1 MITLKS
7 HTFYIRFDVHLDP
20 VAGISAPTVSPADI
34 AKLEKHFM
42 SHRCFLLY
50 PPKMQDPSNI
60 SLLQLGSLEWVHVR
74 GGCHQVSDPHS
85 GLHWEGH
92 HCGWS
97 GEEKS
102 RGRRRMLKQKFQVKL
117 ARLELLFQTD
127 HWGSVEWAHDIEEF
141 DTTARLAAATLF
153 VQLSSTE
160 TKTRNKQPQMWY
172 FLEIFG
178 RSQNTS
184 KVILIWS
191 SEMSKRNSSA
201 VARLK
206 QDYIRL
212 KKDPVLQSTCLVQWA
227 VPHYFRNL
235 QVPYIVAEPLPSNLL
250 EWHYVVRWRVYTSHT
265 AKWNINLPV
274 MKYWRTYFS
283 AIRGPE
289 DSLYKGGIYHGKLVF
304 PSGT

>member
-1 MITLKS
+1 MFTWTLLPA
-7 HTFYIRFDVHLDP
+7 YLRPQWVL
-20 VAGISAPTVSPADI
+20 PT
-34 AKLEKHFM
+34 
-42 SHRCFLLY
+42 LLNSRSTLCPTGAL
-50 PPKMQDPSNI
+50 PPKMQDPSNF
-60 SLLQLGSLEWVHVR
+60 SLLQLGSLERVHVR

-97 GEEKS
+97 GEEIKE
-102 RGRRRMLKQKFQVKL
+102 GEGMLKQTFQVKL

-172 FLEIFG
+172 FSKIFD

-212 KKDPVLQSTCLVQWA
+212 KKDPVLQSSCLFHRPVSN
-227 VPHYFRNL
+227 YFRNL

-250 EWHYVVRWRVYTSHT
+250 EWHYVVRSR
-265 AKWNINLPV
+265 IL
-274 MKYWRTYFS
+274 YFS
-283 AIRGPE
+283 YCQVE
-289 DSLYKGGIYHGKLVF
+289 Y
-304 PSGT
+304 

>member
-1 MITLKS
+1 MFTWTLLPAYLHPQWVLPTS
-7 HTFYIRFDVHLDP
+7 LNSRSTLCLTGTFKVIP
-20 VAGISAPTVSPADI
+20 PKNAGSLKFLSAPAWKPWMGSCSGWMPPSLWSSLWPA
-34 AKLEKHFM
+34 LRE
-42 SHRCFLLY
+42 S
-50 PPKMQDPSNI
+50 
-60 SLLQLGSLEWVHVR
+60 SLWMKRWR
-74 GGCHQVSDPHS
+74 GIK
-85 GLHWEGH
+85 EGE
-92 HCGWS
+92 G
-97 GEEKS
+97 
-102 RGRRRMLKQKFQVKL
+102 MLKQTFQVKL

-172 FLEIFG
+172 FSKIFDC
-178 RSQNTS
+178 SQNTS

-212 KKDPVLQSTCLVQWA
+212 KKDPVLQSTCLFHR
-227 VPHYFRNL
+227 PMPNYFRNL

-250 EWHYVVRWRVYTSHT
+250 EWHYVVR
-265 AKWNINLPV
+265 
-274 MKYWRTYFS
+274 
-283 AIRGPE
+283 
-289 DSLYKGGIYHGKLVF
+289 
-304 PSGT
+304 